1 MPPPFD
7 VHLTFLNFS
16 QLHLVRNHWSRGCGL
31 LSDSV
36 LKICSLPVSKCLWGF
51 PHSRV
56 HQDHSRLIWER
67 HLGRTHLITAIRMTN
82 CSIVLVALPPRALP
96 HIFSSCLK
104 APRISPP
111 CLQVLNLL
119 VPRRW
124 LLCCVGRV

>member
-36 LKICSLPVSKCLWGF
+36 LKICSLPVPRCLWGF

-56 HQDHSRLIWER
+56 IWER
-67 HLGRTHLITAIRMTN
+67 HFDGTQLIMEIQMIN
-82 CSIVLVALPPRALP
+82 CPVVLVVFLPRALS
-96 HIFSSCLK
+96 H
-104 APRISPP
+104 ISPP
-111 CLQVLNLL
+111 ALKLHYLL
-119 VPRRW
+119 LMCRFTTSY
-124 LLCCVGRV
+124 LHVGGSYVV